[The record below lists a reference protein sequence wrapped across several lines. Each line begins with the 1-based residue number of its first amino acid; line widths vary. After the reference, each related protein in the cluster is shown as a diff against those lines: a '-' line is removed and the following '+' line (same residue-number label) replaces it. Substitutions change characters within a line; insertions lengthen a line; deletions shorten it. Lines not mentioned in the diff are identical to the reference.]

1 MARPA
6 EQLVRASSDGEWE
19 DGGDGDHGGG
29 GGVGV
34 SGEADV
40 GGGAGGQLVVVT
52 RSAGLCHFCS
62 CQSHSES
69 E

>member
-19 DGGDGDHGGG
+19 DGGDG
-29 GGVGV
+29 GVRV

-62 CQSHSES
+62 CQSHSE
-69 E
+69 